1 MCPLDMLEGKPYR
14 RPTRN
19 VDIIPG
25 WEYMRNADMNEIN
38 KISSLT
44 LRNFAYLADMRLA
57 IAHPN
62 CFATSHILCAVRRNA
77 KEVKIC

>member
-25 WEYMRNADMNEIN
+25 WEYMRNADMNELSGIAGDGFIIFKHRKTVGD
-38 KISSLT
+38 KIW
-44 LRNFAYLADMRLA
+44 
-57 IAHPN
+57 
-62 CFATSHILCAVRRNA
+62 
-77 KEVKIC
+77 

>member
-25 WEYMRNADMNEIN
+25 WEYMRNADMNE
-38 KISSLT
+38 
-44 LRNFAYLADMRLA
+44 LAEIPHAALGIFKNMEE
-57 IAHPN
+57 I
-62 CFATSHILCAVRRNA
+62 ILKR
-77 KEVKIC
+77 